1 VDTPD
6 WVTAIMASIALLLSG
21 INTYVQWQAHQDKRR
36 RRLRVRG
43 WVRTRPGNPPR
54 PGIPP
59 QEESLEIEVANESQ
73 AAITIRDILSRAEH
87 VQVQYRRRY
96 GDEDPVKSVLPH
108 TLAPAS
114 MTNFSILWE
123 RVLKRLRT
131 TIGGVGSLSGWK
143 TRS

>member
-1 VDTPD
+1 MSLTG
-6 WVTAIMASIALLLSG
+6 SG
-21 INTYVQWQAHQDKRR
+21 LGQ
-36 RRLRVRG
+36 
-43 WVRTRPGNPPR
+43 TRPGNPPR

-59 QEESLEIEVANESQ
+59 QEKSLEIEVANESQ
-73 AAITIRDILSRAEH
+73 EAMTISDRLSLVEH
-87 VQVQYRRRY
+87 VQYRRRY
-96 GDEDPVKSVLPH
+96 GDEDPVKSALPH

-114 MTNFSILWE
+114 MTNFSIPWE